1 MSEEATV
8 SHESPLD
15 FESIEAVPE
24 QGDMR
29 SSNGLFIGWIV
40 LLAVFALLFAF
51 NTWTAIQNIITVP
64 PLISRNY
71 DFYRENKLDGLIKPV
86 PWVQL
91 IIALVTPAL
100 GFVVALLAGRRRS
113 LWRRALVLLVA
124 LCAVSAIAASVSAY
138 ISTTYGL

>member
-1 MSEEATV
+1 MSDDVTV
-8 SHESPLD
+8 SHDTEIDREILQ
-15 FESIEAVPE
+15 E
-24 QGDMR
+24 QSTDMR
-29 SSNGLFIGWIV
+29 SSNGVFIGYIV
-40 LLAVFALLFAF
+40 ILAVFALLLAFA
-51 NTWTAIQNIITVP
+51 TWTAIQNFITVP

-91 IIALVTPAL
+91 VIAMVTPAV
-100 GFVVALLAGRRRS
+100 GFIVALLLGRGRTF
-113 LWRRALVLLVA
+113 WRRVLLLVVA

>member
-1 MSEEATV
+1 MSDETTV
-8 SHESPLD
+8 SQASPLD
-15 FESIEAVPE
+15 FESTEAVLE

-29 SSNGLFIGWIV
+29 SSNGLFIGWIL

-100 GFVVALLAGRRRS
+100 GFIVALLAGRRRS

-124 LCAVSAIAASVSAY
+124 LCAVSAITASVSAY